1 MHVRGS
7 EFEREIAEFV
17 SQYDNEAYSC
27 LNRHFY
33 FQTEDGCII
42 PDVYSK
48 KYSLIIEAY
57 GDYRHAN
64 PHVYEASKVFHNG
77 FTMQQIFEKDETRRE
92 ETEVYQRLVE
102 VQINRCVGTRLE
114 IKSLRLRTKDSGV
127 HEMIHSCLST
137 NKTITSHNSD
147 LSDRDTL
154 VKSLRTSYGDENV
167 YPILNINTLQLKSL
181 VKDISK
187 MHGIPFEEVNEAT
200 KRLDEDVRHKAMPEG
215 ENKSLFMLKYDDC
228 MQYSEPFRKFITAH
242 PEVGDH
248 VKVLYRQ
255 PRGLGKHAGGVIVT
269 QDASKHMPLIAAGGE
284 MRTPWVEGMNRKD
297 LEVYGLIKFD
307 LLGLETLRIIEN
319 CARLILK
326 RHEGV
331 SNPTWEQVRAWID
344 KTLDPETMDLDDQRV
359 YENVFISGKFAGTFQ
374 FTAKHTQ
381 KFIKALQPRSIGDL
395 SVATSI
401 YRPGPLA
408 AKVDKLYIERK
419 RKAEAGEVFEYD
431 HPAIEKVLGRTYGYL
446 VFQEQLM
453 HLAAELAGFNPDEC
467 DKLRKVILKRSVQA
481 QAGQKGEV
489 QKLED
494 KFIDGAVANG
504 LKREKAIALFEE
516 IAAMC
521 SYAFNESHA
530 VCYSIDSYH
539 CAWLLTYYEAEWLC
553 AYAETMIGNKENR
566 EIMMA
571 EVKSLGYTIGNVDIN
586 HSYPE
591 WTIDDAN
598 KKLIPSFKTV
608 TGIGDAA
615 IEEIMENRPYRD
627 LRDLL
632 WNGTEWRHAK
642 MNKRVLDALIRIG
655 GLDSLGMVG
664 KGKLFEHARH
674 LHEIVIGNYDLL
686 RKRDGFNTL
695 IMLIASEP
703 VPQDWS
709 QQEKLEMQRSLVG
722 NVNVDELVSPSMVAK
737 LSEKGIPSIDELE
750 IGEKQ
755 ISWFL
760 VAGAEVKKTKTG
772 KNYLKIS
779 AYGSTSTA
787 RTIMCWGYKSDSPP
801 AAGGLWLAEVERNEG
816 GWSTVSW
823 RMRSITQTSP

>member
-1 MHVRGS
+1 MAKIKS
-7 EFEREIAEFV
+7 IK
-17 SQYDNEAYSC
+17 S
-27 LNRHFY
+27 
-33 FQTEDGCII
+33 I
-42 PDVYSK
+42 
-48 KYSLIIEAY
+48 
-57 GDYRHAN
+57 
-64 PHVYEASKVFHNG
+64 G
-77 FTMQQIFEKDETRRE
+77 FE
-92 ETEVYQRLVE
+92 ETY
-102 VQINRCVGTRLE
+102 
-114 IKSLRLRTKDSGV
+114 
-127 HEMIHSCLST
+127 
-137 NKTITSHNSD
+137 
-147 LSDRDTL
+147 
-154 VKSLRTSYGDENV
+154 
-167 YPILNINTLQLKSL
+167 
-181 VKDISK
+181 
-187 MHGIPFEEVNEAT
+187 
-200 KRLDEDVRHKAMPEG
+200 
-215 ENKSLFMLKYDDC
+215 
-228 MQYSEPFRKFITAH
+228 
-242 PEVGDH
+242 
-248 VKVLYRQ
+248 
-255 PRGLGKHAGGVIVT
+255 
-269 QDASKHMPLIAAGGE
+269 
-284 MRTPWVEGMNRKD
+284 D
-297 LEVYGLIKFD
+297 LEVAHKDHQYYLS
-307 LLGLETLRIIEN
+307 N
-319 CARLILK
+319 
-326 RHEGV
+326 GV
-331 SNPTWEQVRAWID
+331 LTSN
-344 KTLDPETMDLDDQRV
+344 
-359 YENVFISGKFAGTFQ
+359 
-374 FTAKHTQ
+374 
-381 KFIKALQPRSIGDL
+381 
-395 SVATSI
+395 
-401 YRPGPLA
+401 
-408 AKVDKLYIERK
+408 
-419 RKAEAGEVFEYD
+419 
-431 HPAIEKVLGRTYGYL
+431 
-446 VFQEQLM
+446 
-453 HLAAELAGFNPDEC
+453 
-467 DKLRKVILKRSVQA
+467 
-481 QAGQKGEV
+481 
-489 QKLED
+489 
-494 KFIDGAVANG
+494 
-504 LKREKAIALFEE
+504 
-516 IAAMC
+516 
-521 SYAFNESHA
+521 SHA

-801 AAGGLWLAEVERNEG
+801 TAGGLWLAEVERNEG

-823 RMRSITQTSP
+823 RMRSITQTST